1 LLSFFNFQVKIWFQN
16 RRMKWRNSKERELLA
31 SGGSRDQTLPN
42 KNNPNPD
49 LSDAKCDRQS
59 SISPPSSPLEIATQ
73 AARNQQQQLSQQHQQ
88 QQQQQQ
94 LSQSPISNLLA
105 SAKAIENK
113 FQTNCLQTL
122 KQKFDI
128 HHQSKAGQDFKYEFD
143 DIPANIRDP
152 PPCQPP
158 QRQIFNQ
165 FFDRNDNNNKFISNP
180 HPSEDIKMNLYYDE
194 YDSNSD
200 SEEEI
205 NVT

>member
-1 LLSFFNFQVKIWFQN
+1 
-16 RRMKWRNSKERELLA
+16 MKWRNSKERELLA

-59 SISPPSSPLEIATQ
+59 PISPPGSPLEIATQ
-73 AARNQQQQLSQQHQQ
+73 AARNQQQQQQIAQQHH
-88 QQQQQQ
+88 QQQ

-105 SAKAIENK
+105 SAKAIETK
-113 FQTNCLQTL
+113 FQSNCLQTL

-128 HHQSKAGQDFKYEFD
+128 HPQAKPGQEFKYEFD
-143 DIPANIRDP
+143 DTASIRDGQPLP
-152 PPCQPP
+152 PPAQ
-158 QRQIFNQ
+158 QRQMFSQ
-165 FFDRNDNNNKFISNP
+165 FFDRNENTTKFP
-180 HPSEDIKMNLYYDE
+180 VAGQHGGEDIKMNLYYDD